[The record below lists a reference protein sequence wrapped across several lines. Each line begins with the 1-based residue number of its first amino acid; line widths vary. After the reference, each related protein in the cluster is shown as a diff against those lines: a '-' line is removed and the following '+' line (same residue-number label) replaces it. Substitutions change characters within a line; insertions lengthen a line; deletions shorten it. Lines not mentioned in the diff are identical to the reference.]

1 VSLVKKLNHTILT
14 NKKNKK
20 MEKYM
25 LVFHNAPLAEEIY
38 ASMSPEDMQAE
49 LAKWGAWIG
58 GIAAQGKFISSDA
71 LDPNGKTV
79 KGSKKVIT
87 DGPFTEGKELV
98 SGYMLL
104 QAENIDEAVEL
115 SYGCPIYDIE
125 GTVEVRRIQVY

>member
-1 VSLVKKLNHTILT
+1 
-14 NKKNKK
+14 

-25 LVFHNAPLAEEIY
+25 LVFHTTPVWEENY
-38 ASMSPEDMQAE
+38 ASMSPEDMQTE

-71 LDPNGKTV
+71 LDTNGKTV
-79 KGSKKVIT
+79 RGSKKVIT
-87 DGPFTEGKELV
+87 DGPFIEGKELV
-98 SGYMLL
+98 SGYLIL

-115 SYGCPIYDIE
+115 SYGCPIYDME

>member
-1 VSLVKKLNHTILT
+1 
-14 NKKNKK
+14 

-25 LVFHNAPLAEEIY
+25 LVFHNTPMTEEFY
-38 ASMSPEDMQAE
+38 AQMSPEAMEAE

-71 LDPNGKTV
+71 LAPEGKTIR
-79 KGSKKVIT
+79 GSKHVIT

-98 SGYMLL
+98 SGYLL
-104 QAENIDEAVEL
+104 MHAENIEDAVSL

>member
-1 VSLVKKLNHTILT
+1 
-14 NKKNKK
+14 

-25 LVFHNAPLAEEIY
+25 LVFHNAPVAEEIY

>member
-1 VSLVKKLNHTILT
+1 
-14 NKKNKK
+14 

-25 LVFHNAPLAEEIY
+25 LVFHNAPMAEEFY
-38 ASMSPEDMQAE
+38 AQMSPEAMEAE

-71 LDPNGKTV
+71 LAPEGKTV
-79 KGSKKVIT
+79 RGSKHVIT

-98 SGYMLL
+98 SGYLL
-104 QAENIDEAVEL
+104 MHAENLDEAVEL

>member
-1 VSLVKKLNHTILT
+1 
-14 NKKNKK
+14 

-25 LVFHNAPLAEEIY
+25 LVFHTVPMVDEFY
-38 ASMSPEDMQAE
+38 AQMSPEAMEAE

-71 LDPNGKTV
+71 LAPEGKTV
-79 KGSKKVIT
+79 KGSKHVIT

-98 SGYMLL
+98 SGYLLL

-115 SYGCPIYDIE
+115 SYGCPIYDHE

>member
-1 VSLVKKLNHTILT
+1 
-14 NKKNKK
+14 

-25 LVFHNAPLAEEIY
+25 LVFHNVPMVEEVY
-38 ASMSPEDMQAE
+38 ATMSPDAMQAE

-58 GIAAQGKFISSDA
+58 GIAAQGKFVASDA

-98 SGYMLL
+98 SGYLIL

-115 SYGCPIYDIE
+115 SYGCPIYDHE

>member
-1 VSLVKKLNHTILT
+1 
-14 NKKNKK
+14 

-25 LVFHNAPLAEEIY
+25 LVFHNTPIAEEVY

-71 LDPNGKTV
+71 LDTNGKTV
-79 KGSKKVIT
+79 KGSKKIIT
-87 DGPFTEGKELV
+87 DEPFTEGKELV

-104 QAENIDEAVEL
+104 HAESLDEAVEL